1 MYLHFSVYQ
10 YCCYLT
16 DYDCKSRFHPIYK
29 QVPYYIE
36 TRCKIQINKQ
46 IGNFIRVFTP
56 VVTEK
61 PLFLFV
67 TKYHAE
73 MEDKN
78 LTLEQ
83 EAQIKEK
90 ATALKAEKK
99 TRKVYPMVVF
109 GDTDC
114 GEKEFYVAYMGEP
127 TFPQFS
133 KFMAASK
140 KDEVNA
146 MRQLARDCFLDG
158 DKELVDN
165 ESLFLFGLMSQLSE
179 IITTRQSLLVN

>member
-1 MYLHFSVYQ
+1 MYVFCKYSQ
-10 YCCYLT
+10 YLSILYALWKYFFRPT
-16 DYDCKSRFHPIYK
+16 PIGA
-29 QVPYYIE
+29 
-36 TRCKIQINKQ
+36 R
-46 IGNFIRVFTP
+46 
-56 VVTEK
+56 K
-61 PLFLFV
+61 PLFFFV

-73 MEDKN
+73 MEEKT

-83 EAQIKEK
+83 ESQIKEK
-90 ATALKAEKK
+90 AAALKADKK
-99 TRKVYPMVVF
+99 LRKVHAMVVF
-109 GDTDC
+109 GDTEC

-146 MRQLARDCFLDG
+146 MRQLARDCFIDG

-165 ESLFLFGLMSQLSE
+165 ESLFLFGLMGQLSE
-179 IITTRQSLLVN
+179 IISTRQSRLVN

>member
-1 MYLHFSVYQ
+1 
-10 YCCYLT
+10 
-16 DYDCKSRFHPIYK
+16 
-29 QVPYYIE
+29 
-36 TRCKIQINKQ
+36 
-46 IGNFIRVFTP
+46 
-56 VVTEK
+56 
-61 PLFLFV
+61 
-67 TKYHAE
+67 

-90 ATALKAEKK
+90 AAALKAEKK

-146 MRQLARDCFLDG
+146 MGDNKKKPVRQLARDCFLDG

>member
-1 MYLHFSVYQ
+1 
-10 YCCYLT
+10 
-16 DYDCKSRFHPIYK
+16 
-29 QVPYYIE
+29 
-36 TRCKIQINKQ
+36 
-46 IGNFIRVFTP
+46 
-56 VVTEK
+56 
-61 PLFLFV
+61 
-67 TKYHAE
+67 

-90 ATALKAEKK
+90 AAALKAEKK

-179 IITTRQSLLVN
+179 IITTRHYFPGVHLDSITDEEFAMLSEEALWLHQQVLVSRLTLQPPSP